1 MLNIK
6 IEEGKNKITLKSIR
20 SMKVVNDLI
29 NIFNQYKNINNK
41 NFVLDFSELSSRAFP
56 PTLVSI
62 AGISD
67 YYREKYGFNI
77 EFITKK
83 NKYFTHTSTESPIP
97 VSNNGITNIENIFDQ
112 VITFSSDK
120 DVSFISNAITN
131 YLKTNISCEEG
142 VLIGLSWCM
151 NEVMDNVLWH
161 SEVSKGYFMS
171 QIHKENK
178 LISISIYDNGIGLLN
193 SINASKQ
200 YFEKT
205 DVDAIRRVIEKGVTC
220 NPEIGQG
227 NGLWG
232 LYQIVKDSHGY
243 MTIKTGSTKIEFN
256 FKDSKENVSLN
267 NAYLDSHNKG
277 TRVDFTLKFNQLID
291 VSKALDN
298 YIPLES
304 VSMELEE
311 MLTETN
317 WIDLIISEKAKG
329 GTGTRASGKDIRLYT
344 LNTAKLSS
352 YPILLDF
359 LNIDV
364 ISSSFADEFIGKLA
378 ADIGIIEFTNHFK
391 IINAND
397 FVKGLLNKA
406 IAERIKQKV

>member
-1 MLNIK
+1 
-6 IEEGKNKITLKSIR
+6 
-20 SMKVVNDLI
+20 
-29 NIFNQYKNINNK
+29 
-41 NFVLDFSELSSRAFP
+41 
-56 PTLVSI
+56 
-62 AGISD
+62 
-67 YYREKYGFNI
+67 
-77 EFITKK
+77 
-83 NKYFTHTSTESPIP
+83 
-97 VSNNGITNIENIFDQ
+97 
-112 VITFSSDK
+112 
-120 DVSFISNAITN
+120 
-131 YLKTNISCEEG
+131 
-142 VLIGLSWCM
+142 
-151 NEVMDNVLWH
+151 
-161 SEVSKGYFMS
+161 
-171 QIHKENK
+171 
-178 LISISIYDNGIGLLN
+178 
-193 SINASKQ
+193 
-200 YFEKT
+200 
-205 DVDAIRRVIEKGVTC
+205 
-220 NPEIGQG
+220 
-227 NGLWG
+227 
-232 LYQIVKDSHGY
+232 

-391 IINAND
+391 IINANY